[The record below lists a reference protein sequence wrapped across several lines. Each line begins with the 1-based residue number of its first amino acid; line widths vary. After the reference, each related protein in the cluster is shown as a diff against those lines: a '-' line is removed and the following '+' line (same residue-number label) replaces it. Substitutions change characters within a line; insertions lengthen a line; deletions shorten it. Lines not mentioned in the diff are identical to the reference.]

1 MVNARPEVREVS
13 SEAGPSD
20 VAVIGM
26 ACRFPGAEGY
36 EAFWKN
42 LSQGRCEV
50 REIPRERWDWRRCW
64 GDPQA
69 EPNKCNSRWGSFL
82 ERVDAFDAHF
92 FNVSARDAEM
102 LDPQQRIMLELAW
115 ACFEDAGLPP
125 SRAWGSKTG
134 VFVGSAILDYK
145 ELLEKE
151 GVIEAQ
157 YAIGVAHSVISS
169 RISHWFNLRGPSVP
183 MDTACASSLYAIHW
197 ATRSLQRGECSM
209 ALAGGVNILLTPL
222 RYISFAKMGI
232 LSPTGRCRSFDDA
245 ADGTVRGEGAG
256 LVLLKRLSEALR
268 DGDPIH
274 GVIKGSAINHSGKT
288 HTLSYPNPTAQA
300 EVIREAWRD
309 ARISP
314 DTVSYI
320 EAHGTGTP
328 KGDPL
333 EFDGLRQAFGALGR
347 DGSTAPAPRC
357 GIGSVKT
364 NLGHLESA
372 AGIAGVVKVLLSM
385 QHRAL
390 PALQGFERLNHRI
403 ALTGTPFYMVDRLQ
417 PWERPSGVDG
427 RPVPL
432 RAGVSSFGFAGTNAH
447 VVLEEAPARPPRPA
461 LAGDGA
467 PFHLICLSAKT
478 LEALRNAA
486 KDLAAWLE
494 GPRANVRLCELS
506 AALLATKERLAVRAA
521 FLASDL
527 DELRGKLGEL
537 EAGATGHGL
546 WVGGA
551 AEGQSTPAAE
561 PARGLID
568 ELSAG
573 RGMAKEVFRAKLG
586 ALAELYVRGADVD
599 FGGLSGGQPPRDLRL
614 PTYPFARER
623 HWVPM
628 SESAAASKSAGA
640 WVHPLLQAN
649 TSNLSA
655 QRFTSTFDGHETF
668 FDDHRVQGQRM
679 LPAAAFLEMARAAA
693 ALSIAGARESAMEIR
708 DVVFARPMA
717 IAGGARRVE
726 VSVAPQGDGE
736 IGFEIASFADGGA
749 EEAVV
754 HCHGRVSTAVRAGVE
769 RLELEAI
776 RAQCAARTLDREAC
790 YETLR
795 RLGFEYGPSHRGLA
809 SVSLGDGQALA
820 HLGLSSAP
828 LVDGYALPV
837 ELLDSALQSA
847 LILLASSERAGL
859 DGERP
864 PLPFAVGELEIRGPC
879 AAPMWVRVRVSP
891 VHGHAEGIRSFD
903 FDLCDERGDVRARVR
918 RFAVRIAAGAPTFAP
933 GIGRVMAELRWQE
946 HASNPEAAPFSA
958 AQRLVLLCEPEVGAA
973 EKVAAQIPGA
983 RCVELA
989 SEERG
994 IGDRVVRACGTAL
1007 EEVRRI
1013 LSSRPRAALVQAVFS
1028 GRGEQRLYAALGGL
1042 LRSAGREN
1050 PAFVGQ
1056 AIELEQGVG
1065 GASAAALTECARI
1078 PLEGEVRYRAGVR
1091 LVARWR
1097 ELEAA
1102 VPPPQS
1108 LWKDGGVYL
1117 ITGGAGGLGL
1127 IMAEEIAR
1135 GAKRAVFYLSG
1146 RSELAGPK
1154 VERLQTLE
1162 ALGCRVI
1169 YSQVDVAQREAVEAL
1184 IAQVRAE
1191 QGRLDGVIHAAGVL
1205 RDSFIIRKERRELEE
1220 VLAAKVHGALH
1231 LDEATRGLPLDFFIL
1246 FSSVAGALGNAGQAD
1261 YAAANAFLD
1270 AFAALRAEL
1279 ASSGQRRGRTLCI
1292 DWPLWREGGMR
1303 VDAAAER
1310 ALRESLG
1317 MRAIETR
1324 DGVSALHRALGSGLE
1339 RVLFMEGDLARIRR
1353 ALAPPNAAP
1362 GANPMPG
1369 AEQRGMFEGAQ
1380 ERASLEE
1387 ATELLRREI
1396 SKVLKVE
1403 AARMDA
1409 AAPMESHGIDSIAVV
1424 QLTRQLERTFGP
1436 LPKTLFFEY
1445 KSIRELA
1452 GYFLESH
1459 RPRLQSALAGEN
1471 GPGAPRPG
1479 TSGSVAEIQPPRSAL
1494 KPLARR
1500 FAGAQPTPEPREALA
1515 PADIAVIGMAG
1526 RYPGAR
1532 NLQEF
1537 WANLRDGKDCIREI
1551 PEGRWDHRRYFDADK
1566 NRRGK
1571 TYSKWGGF
1579 IDGVDEF
1586 DPLFF
1591 NISPREAELMDPQER
1606 LFLQCAYE
1614 ALQDAGY
1621 TREAL
1626 NGAARQRGSGGVGV
1640 FVGVMWEEYPLY
1652 GAQEQAR
1659 GRNLA
1664 LSGSPASIANRV
1676 SYFCDFCGPSMAVD
1690 TLCSSSLTAIH
1701 LACQSLQRGECAAAL
1716 AGGVNVSIHP
1726 NKYLWLAAGRYVSSK
1741 GRCESFGEGG
1751 DGYVPGEGVGA
1762 VLLKPL
1768 ARAEAD
1774 GDLIYGVI
1782 KASAVNHGGKTNGFT
1797 VPSPVA
1803 QASVIGRAL
1812 EQAGVDPRT
1821 ISYVEAHGTGTS
1833 LGDPIEIAGLAKAFE
1848 ARGASQKQFCAIGS
1862 AKSNIGHCEG
1872 AAGVAGLTKVL
1883 LQMKHRQRVPSLH
1896 SKSLNPNI
1904 EFERT
1909 PFFVQQELAAWERP
1923 VFASGGEP
1931 REHPRIA
1938 GISSFGA
1945 GGSNAHLIV
1954 QEYAEKPR
1962 EAEASEA
1969 PSRAVILLSAR
1980 DDDRLR
1986 ESAKLLLGAIRG
1998 PALGECGLADIA
2010 FTLQVGR
2017 EAMEERLAIL
2027 ASSADELAE
2036 KLQGYLEG
2044 KPGAEDLFRGRASSH
2059 GRAAQ
2064 LGADEDMARTLE
2076 AWVQKQKLG
2085 QLLALWVEGLP
2096 FDWSKL
2102 QGSRQQ
2108 RRARLPTY
2116 PFARERYWVPREEG
2130 EASNAP
2136 APRRALLHPLL
2147 HENTSDLRAQR
2158 FTSTFTGREF
2168 FLRDHVVGGRKLL
2181 PGAAQLELARAAV
2194 SASSGAA
2201 VAENRVRMQGV
2212 VWTAPLEV
2220 EGEPVQVSIELV
2232 AEESGAIQFEIYSQ
2246 REDGEGQRR
2255 VHSRGA
2261 ATLAARAEAE
2271 RLDLESLKARCSSGE
2286 LTGAECYAAFEEM
2299 GIHYGPAH
2307 RGIERIHFGREE
2319 ALAKLSLPV
2328 AREEVGGGWTL
2339 HPGVLDSA
2347 MQGAIGL
2354 FVQAGSGPSSGGRR
2368 LSAALPFLLEELD
2381 VVAETEASMWVHLQ
2395 RVRAPRGGEGAHALD
2410 LDLCD
2415 DSGRLCV
2422 RLRGLLL
2429 RPAKRESALAPEP
2442 AAPVDLEGRGD
2453 EMETEMLA
2461 PVWELAAAELD
2472 RAVPVNEGRALVV
2485 GSECDRTRALRQSL
2499 PSPGFLEIRPG
2510 ETVESLA
2517 EQCGA
2522 HGAIDSVLWVA
2533 PEVPSAGLSGPKL
2546 LEEQEVGVLHL
2557 FRLLKALLRAG
2568 YGARALNWTVITSR
2582 CARVLEGDPVDP
2594 THAGVHGLVGAM
2606 AMEYPD
2612 WRIRLVDVDG
2622 ECSAK
2627 DLAHLPAASD
2637 GKAWALRDG
2646 EWHQQRLIRVERGT
2660 PGKSLY
2666 EKGRVY
2672 VVIGG
2677 AGGLGE
2683 VWSEHVIR
2691 NYQARVVWIGR
2702 RPKDAS
2708 IERKIARMAEL
2719 GPAPRYLQADAGCLE
2734 ALRGAYREIKR
2745 EHSQIHGIVH
2755 SAIVLRDKSLAN
2767 MDEEAFR
2774 AAFAA
2779 KADVCVQM
2787 AEVFGREPLD
2797 FALFFSSTQSLLS
2810 TTGQGNYAAGCTFK
2824 DAFALRLRREW
2835 TCPVKV
2841 MNWGY
2846 WGEHGVA
2853 ATEAHRKRMA
2863 RAGVGSIQPAEAMA
2877 AAEELLAS
2885 ALAQVAFLKVTRARM
2900 KVTAADEKLDLYP
2913 DAIPAVLRS
2922 LPSLV
2927 IAKDAAA
2934 IVEAAKTQEA
2944 DEEGLLVELLRA
2956 QLEHSGVDWTSRRSS
2971 RRAPRCPDFYER
2983 WLDESARI
2991 LADRRPQSGRSAQD
3005 PWIQWAEQ
3013 KRGWL
3018 ADPRRCARVE
3028 LLETMLRALPEILK
3042 GQRRATEIMFSSAGF
3057 ALLERGIYRGNA
3069 VADFFNE
3076 AAAAV
3081 IVAYVEERLRRDPA
3095 ARIRILEVGAGTGAS
3110 SGAIF
3115 ATLEPYAPHIEEY
3128 CFSDVSKAFILRAEE
3143 EHAGKRPFL
3152 RAKLFD
3158 VEAAISGQGVAPGV
3172 YDLAVA
3178 TNVLHATRDVRRS
3191 LLNVKAALKKNGLLV
3206 LNELSR
3212 WSLFGH
3218 LTFGLLEGWWSH
3230 RDSALRIPGCP
3241 GLSPESWRR
3250 VLEEVGFR
3258 EVLFPASEAHEAGQQ
3273 IVAAQ
3278 SDGIVR
3284 QRLSAAIS
3292 SRPASP
3298 WGTVM
3303 ESSSAGRQSPA
3314 TATRIAASSAMEQD
3328 ALRERGREFLKS
3340 VAGEVLKVPPER
3352 IDSSAPLGR
3361 YGIDSILVVQ
3371 LTNALRG
3378 AFGEVSST
3386 LLFEHQSIDALVEEF
3401 LRSRRGSLEAL
3412 ARAQA
3417 PGAGPEGASTAMR
3430 PNGTAP
3436 LGRARR
3442 GARGAGEQA
3451 APAALEGEREGDGQR
3466 VAIVGLA
3473 GRYPM
3478 ANDVREF
3485 WRNLREGRHCISEV
3499 PRDRWDWRDY
3509 YGEEKGSW
3517 GTVYTKWGGFLEDI
3531 ARFDPAFFH
3540 LSPREAA
3547 RMDPQERQFL
3557 EVAYSSIEDAGYT
3570 PADLCSSRRVGVFV
3584 GVMNGHYGSGAAHWS
3599 IANRLS
3605 FALDF
3610 QGPSL
3615 AVDSACSSSLTA
3627 IHLAVESLR
3636 SGTSECAIAGGV
3648 NLIVDPIHFM
3658 KLAAGSMLSPGDRC
3672 RAFGEGADGI
3682 VDAEGVGAVVL
3693 KPLDRA
3699 LADGDHV
3706 YAVIRGSMLNAGGRT
3721 HGYTVPNPSAQQ
3733 SVVAQALRRAGIS
3746 ARAISYLEAH
3756 GTGTELGDPIEIAG
3770 LTRAFEQET
3779 KDRQYCAIGSAKS
3792 NIGHCESAAGIAG
3805 LTKVLLQLKHGQLA
3819 PSLHA
3824 KAPNPRIDFASTP
3837 FAVQQSLAEWKR
3849 PRLSIGGVLQEIPRT
3864 AGISSFGAG
3873 GANAHLVIQELF
3885 VGNEPAAAPRASG
3898 PALIVLSARTE
3909 RDLREKARQL
3919 AAFVADGEIADEAAL
3934 ADAAY
3939 TLQVGREPMAERL
3952 GMVVGSAQQL
3962 REKLAAFAERGE
3974 CPAGSRRGH
3983 AALARATERAPVEV
3997 TRAFPRED
4005 ELEELLLS
4013 WVGGAAVDWQR
4024 LYGERQP
4031 RRVSLPTYPFSG
4043 ERYWAPEFVQ
4053 APADDAARAR
4063 NQSGA
4068 PVCDRLGN
4076 RSARAE
4082 RSGAEGP
4089 STPGLRSYALG
4100 DRDPKSRTNS
4110 TSSGAPT
4117 RLNSPSV
4124 ARGAPAEAVQAP
4136 AEPMPAP
4143 RSESPVA
4150 TLRSAAALRAELA
4163 ASLAKVL
4170 YVQSGDVDVD
4180 EKFADMGLDSIIGV
4194 EWIRALGKQYGI
4206 SIKPTAVY
4214 DHPNIR
4220 AFAGFLEEELAR
4232 ASEAQKGA
4240 PSHERSPEASVPV
4253 ARANSLREVLMRVQ
4267 QGALDVEDADRLYGE
4282 LAASEAETAPNGAR

>member
-1 MVNARPEVREVS
+1 MLNARPEVQQVS

-20 VAVIGM
+20 IAVIGM
-26 ACRFPGAEGY
+26 ACRFPGADGY

-50 REIPRERWDWRRCW
+50 REIPPERWDWRRYW

-183 MDTACASSLYAIHW
+183 MDTACASSLYAIHL
-197 ATRSLQRGECSM
+197 ATRSLQRGECTM

-256 LVLLKRLSEALR
+256 LILLKKLSEALS

-288 HTLSYPNPTAQA
+288 HTLSYPNPSAQA

-333 EFDGLRQAFGALGR
+333 EFDGLRQAFGGAGQ
-347 DGSTAPAPRC
+347 DDSAAPAPRC

-385 QHRAL
+385 QHGAL

-417 PWERPSGVDG
+417 PWKRSPGADG

-447 VVLEEAPARPPRPA
+447 VVLEEAPARPPRPT
-461 LAGDGA
+461 LADDCA
-467 PFHLICLSAKT
+467 PCHLICLSAKT
-478 LEALRNAA
+478 SEALRCAA
-486 KDLAAWLE
+486 KDLAAWLAA
-494 GPRANVRLCELS
+494 PPADVRLRELS
-506 AALLATKERLAVRAA
+506 AALLRTKERLAVRAA
-521 FLASDL
+521 MLASDL
-527 DELRGKLGEL
+527 DELRSELGAL
-537 EAGATGHGL
+537 EAGAAGNGL

-551 AEGQSTPAAE
+551 AEGQSPPAAE
-561 PARGLID
+561 PARRLID

-573 RGMAKEVFRAKLG
+573 RGMAKEDFRAKLG
-586 ALAELYVRGADVD
+586 ALAELYVQGADVEFD
-599 FGGLSGGQPPRDLRL
+599 RLFGGQPPRDLRL

-623 HWVPM
+623 HWIPT
-628 SESAAASKSAGA
+628 SENAARAKRGGT
-640 WVHPLLQAN
+640 WIHPLLQAN
-649 TSNLSA
+649 TSDLNA

-668 FDDHRVQGQRM
+668 FDDHRVQGQRI
-679 LPAAAFLEMARAAA
+679 LPAAAYLEMARAAA
-693 ALSIAGARESAMEIR
+693 ALSIAGARESSMEIR

-717 IAGGARRVE
+717 IDRGARRVD
-726 VSVAPQGDGE
+726 VSVMPQGDGE
-736 IGFEIASFADGGA
+736 VRFEIASFADGGA
-749 EEAVV
+749 QEAVV
-754 HCHGRVSTAVRAGVE
+754 HCHGRVRAAVRGGVE
-769 RLELEAI
+769 RLDLEAI

-790 YETLR
+790 YEALR
-795 RLGFEYGPSHRGLA
+795 RLGFEYGPSHRGLT

-820 HLGLSSAP
+820 HLGSSSALP
-828 LVDGYALPV
+828 VDGCALPV

-847 LILLASSERAGL
+847 LILLANADRAAM
-859 DGERP
+859 DGGRP

-879 AAPMWVRVRVSP
+879 ATPMWVRVRVSA
-891 VHGHAEGIRSFD
+891 VHGKSEGMRSFD
-903 FDLCDERGDVRARVR
+903 FDLCDERGEVRARVR
-918 RFAVRIAAGAPTFAP
+918 RFAVRVAAGVPALAPEM
-933 GIGRVMAELRWQE
+933 GSVMAELRWQE
-946 HASNPEAAPFSA
+946 HPSSPDAAPFSA
-958 AQRLVLLCEPEVGAA
+958 AQRLVLLCEPEAGAA
-973 EKVAAQIPGA
+973 EKVAAELPGA

-989 SEERG
+989 FEEKG

-1007 EEVRRI
+1007 EEVRKI
-1013 LSSRPRAALVQAVFS
+1013 LSSRPRAVLVQAVFS
-1028 GRGEQRLYAALGGL
+1028 GRGEHRLYAALGGL

-1050 PAFVGQ
+1050 PALVGQ
-1056 AIELEQGVG
+1056 AIELEQKVD
-1065 GASAAALTECARI
+1065 GASAAAALAECARI
-1078 PLEGEVRYRAGVR
+1078 PVEGEVRYRAGIR
-1091 LVARWR
+1091 FVARWR

-1102 VPPPQS
+1102 VPLQQPP
-1108 LWKDGGVYL
+1108 WKDGGVYL

-1135 GAKRAVFYLSG
+1135 GTKGAVVYLSG
-1146 RSELAGPK
+1146 RSELAGAK
-1154 VERLQTLE
+1154 AERVQALE

-1169 YSQVDVAQREAVEAL
+1169 YSRVDVVRREAVEAL

-1205 RDSFIIRKERRELEE
+1205 RDGFIIRKERRELEE
-1220 VLAAKVHGALH
+1220 VLAAKIHGAVH
-1231 LDEATRGLPLDFFIL
+1231 LDEATRELPLDFFIL

-1261 YAAANAFLD
+1261 YAAGNAFLD
-1270 AFAALRAEL
+1270 AFAALRTEL
-1279 ASSGQRRGRTLCI
+1279 ASSGQRRGRTLSI

-1303 VDAAAER
+1303 VDAEAER

-1324 DGVSALHRALGSGLE
+1324 DGISALHWALGCGLE

-1353 ALAPPNAAP
+1353 ALAPPSAAP

-1369 AEQRGMFEGAQ
+1369 AERWGMPDGAQ
-1380 ERASLEE
+1380 GTASLEE

-1452 GYFLESH
+1452 GYFLEFH
-1459 RPRLQSALAGEN
+1459 RPRLQSALAGES
-1471 GPGAPRPG
+1471 GPGAPRLG
-1479 TSGSVAEIQPPRSAL
+1479 TSDPVAASNSPRSAP

-1500 FAGAQPTPEPREALA
+1500 FASAQPTPEPREALA
-1515 PADIAVIGMAG
+1515 PTDIAVIGMAG

-1551 PEGRWDHRRYFDADK
+1551 PESRWDHRRYFDADK

-1621 TREAL
+1621 TREDL
-1626 NGAARQRGSGGVGV
+1626 NRVARERGSGGVGV

-1676 SYFCDFCGPSMAVD
+1676 SYFCDFQGPSMAVD

-1701 LACQSLQRGECAAAL
+1701 LACQSLQRGECAAAV

-1782 KASAVNHGGKTNGFT
+1782 KASAVNHGGKSNGFT

-1812 EQAGVDPRT
+1812 EQAGVDPRA

-1848 ARGASQKQFCAIGS
+1848 ARGATQKQFCAIGS

-1872 AAGVAGLTKVL
+1872 AAGIAGLTKVL

-1923 VFASGGEP
+1923 VIASGGEP

-1945 GGSNAHLIV
+1945 GGANAHLIV
-1954 QEYAEKPR
+1954 QEYAEEPR

-1980 DDDRLR
+1980 DEDRLR
-1986 ESAKLLLGAIRG
+1986 ESAELLLGAIRG

-2010 FTLQVGR
+2010 YTLQVGR

-2027 ASSADELAE
+2027 ASSFEELAE
-2036 KLQGYLEG
+2036 KLQGYLQG
-2044 KPGAEDLFRGRASSH
+2044 KPDGEALFRGRASSR

-2076 AWVQKQKLG
+2076 AWVQKQKFG

-2102 QGSRQQ
+2102 QGSRRQ

-2116 PFARERYWVPREEG
+2116 PFARERYWVPRGEG
-2130 EASNAP
+2130 EASSAP

-2168 FLRDHVVGGRKLL
+2168 FLRDHVVGGRMLL

-2194 SASSGAA
+2194 AASSGAGA
-2201 VAENRVRMQGV
+2201 AKSRVRLQDV
-2212 VWTAPLEV
+2212 VWSAPLAV
-2220 EGEPVQVSIELV
+2220 ESEPVQVSVELIEQ
-2232 AEESGAIQFEIYSQ
+2232 ESGGIQFEIYSQ
-2246 REDGEGQRR
+2246 REDDDGQRR

-2261 ATLAARAEAE
+2261 ATLAPRVESD
-2271 RLDLESLKARCSSGE
+2271 RLDLESLKARCCSGE
-2286 LTGAECYAAFEEM
+2286 LTGAECYAAFDEM

-2307 RGIERIHFGREE
+2307 RGIEWIHFGQEE
-2319 ALAKLSLPV
+2319 ALAKLSLP
-2328 AREEVGGGWTL
+2328 AAGEEEGGGWTL
-2339 HPGVLDSA
+2339 HPSVLDSA

-2354 FVQAGSGPSSGGRR
+2354 FVRAGSAPSSGGKR
-2368 LSAALPFLLEELD
+2368 LSSALPFLLEELD
-2381 VVAETEASMWVHLQ
+2381 VVAETETSMWAHLQ
-2395 RVRAPRGGEGAHALD
+2395 RAKEPRGGEGVHALD

-2415 DSGRLCV
+2415 DSGRLCA

-2429 RPAKRESALAPEP
+2429 RPAKMENAPAPEP
-2442 AAPVDLEGRGD
+2442 AAPAHREDSGD

-2461 PVWELAAAELD
+2461 PVWEVAAAALD
-2472 RAVPVNEGRALVV
+2472 RAAPVDEGLALVV
-2485 GSECDRTRALRQSL
+2485 GSECDRTRALRQSR
-2499 PSPGFLEIRPG
+2499 PSSRFLEIRPR
-2510 ETVESLA
+2510 ETVDSLA

-2522 HGAIDSVLWVA
+2522 HGEIDSVLWVA
-2533 PEVPSAGLSGPKL
+2533 PEVPSAGLSGAKL
-2546 LEEQEVGVLHL
+2546 LEEQEVGVFHL

-2568 YGARALNWTVITSR
+2568 YGAKALRWTVITSR
-2582 CARVLEGDPVDP
+2582 CARVRENDPVDP

-2612 WRIRLVDVDG
+2612 WRVRLIDVDG
-2622 ECSAK
+2622 EWSEEG
-2627 DLAHLPAASD
+2627 LTHLPAASD

-2646 EWHQQRLIRVERGT
+2646 EWYQQRLIRVERGT

-2683 VWSEHVIR
+2683 VWSEHVVR

-2702 RPKDAS
+2702 RPMDAS
-2708 IERKIARMAEL
+2708 IERKIARMAKL

-2734 ALRGAYREIKR
+2734 SLRAAHREIKK
-2745 EHSQIHGIVH
+2745 EHSQVHGIVH

-2824 DAFALRLRREW
+2824 DAFALRLCREW

-2853 ATEAHRKRMA
+2853 ATEAHRTRMA

-2885 ALAQVAFLKVTRARM
+2885 PLAQVAFLKVSRARM
-2900 KVTAADEKLDLYP
+2900 RLTAADEKLDIYP
-2913 DAIPAVLRS
+2913 DAIPAILRL
-2922 LPSLV
+2922 LPLLES
-2927 IAKDAAA
+2927 AKDAAA
-2934 IVEAAKTQEA
+2934 VMEAAKAQEA
-2944 DEEGLLVELLRA
+2944 DEERLLGELLRA
-2956 QLEHSGVDWTSRRSS
+2956 QLEHSGVDWTSSRSS

-2991 LADRRPQSGRSAQD
+2991 LADRRPQLARSARD
-3005 PWIQWAEQ
+3005 PWIQWAEH
-3013 KRGWL
+3013 KRGWI
-3018 ADPRRCARVE
+3018 ADPKRRARVE

-3042 GQRRATEIMFSSAGF
+3042 GERRATEIMFSSAGF
-3057 ALLERGIYRGNA
+3057 ALLEGIYRGNA

-3076 AAAAV
+3076 AAAEV
-3081 IVAYVEERLRRDPA
+3081 VAAYIDERLRRDPA

-3110 SGAIF
+3110 SAAIL
-3115 ATLEPYAPHIEEY
+3115 AKLEPYAPHIEEY

-3143 EHAGKRPFL
+3143 EHAGKRSFL

-3158 VEAAISGQGVAPGV
+3158 VEAAISGQGFAPGV
-3172 YDLAVA
+3172 FDLAVA
-3178 TNVLHATRDVRRS
+3178 ANVLHATPDVRRS
-3191 LLNVKAALKKNGLLV
+3191 LLNVKAALKKNGVLV

-3250 VLEEVGFR
+3250 VLEQVGFR
-3258 EVLFPASEAHEAGQQ
+3258 EVLFPASDAHEAGQQ
-3273 IVAAQ
+3273 IVVAQ

-3284 QRLSAAIS
+3284 QRLSPAIS
-3292 SRPASP
+3292 SRAAPALGAP
-3298 WGTVM
+3298 
-3303 ESSSAGRQSPA
+3303 SSVGRRSPA

-3328 ALRERGREFLKS
+3328 TLRERGREFLKR

-3401 LRSRRGSLEAL
+3401 LRSRRESLEAL
-3412 ARAQA
+3412 APAQA
-3417 PGAGPEGASTAMR
+3417 PGAEPEGASPAAR
-3430 PNGTAP
+3430 PIRTAP
-3436 LGRARR
+3436 LARGRR
-3442 GARGAGEQA
+3442 GARGPGVEA
-3451 APAALEGEREGDGQR
+3451 APAALEGEGVGDGQR

-3485 WRNLREGRHCISEV
+3485 WRNLRDGRHCISEV
-3499 PRDRWDWRDY
+3499 PKDRWDWRDY
-3509 YGEEKGSW
+3509 YGEAKGNW
-3517 GTVYTKWGGFLEDI
+3517 GTIYTKWGGFLEDI

-3570 PADLCSSRRVGVFV
+3570 PANLCASRRVGVFV

-3648 NLIVDPIHFM
+3648 NLIVDPIHFV

-3672 RAFGEGADGI
+3672 RAFGAGADGI

-3733 SVVAQALRRAGIS
+3733 AVVAQALRRAGVS

-3824 KAPNPRIDFASTP
+3824 DAPNPRIDFASTP
-3837 FAVQQSLAEWKR
+3837 FAVQHSLAEWKR
-3849 PRLSIGGVLQEIPRT
+3849 PRLSMGGVLQEIPRT

-3873 GANAHLVIQELF
+3873 GANAHLVIQELLAR
-3885 VGNEPAAAPRASG
+3885 GEPAAAPRTSG
-3898 PALIVLSARTE
+3898 PALVVLSARTE

-3919 AAFVADGEIADEAAL
+3919 AAFIADGEIADEAL
-3934 ADAAY
+3934 ADVAY

-3962 REKLAAFAERGE
+3962 REKLAAFAESGAT
-3974 CPAGSRRGH
+3974 PAGCRRGH
-3983 AALARATERAPVEV
+3983 AAPAQAPERTPVEA
-3997 TRAFPRED
+3997 TRAWSG
-4005 ELEELLLS
+4005 ELEDLLVS
-4013 WVGGAAVDWQR
+4013 WIGGAAVDWQR
-4024 LYGERQP
+4024 LRGERQA
-4031 RRVSLPTYPFSG
+4031 RRVSLPTYPFAG
-4043 ERYWAPEFVQ
+4043 ERYWAPGC
-4053 APADDAARAR
+4053 PA
-4063 NQSGA
+4063 
-4068 PVCDRLGN
+4068 
-4076 RSARAE
+4076 
-4082 RSGAEGP
+4082 
-4089 STPGLRSYALG
+4089 
-4100 DRDPKSRTNS
+4100 
-4110 TSSGAPT
+4110 
-4117 RLNSPSV
+4117 SPSV
-4124 ARGAPAEAVQAP
+4124 DPRAPAEAVPAP
-4136 AEPMPAP
+4136 AEPEPERRPELPIAG
-4143 RSESPVA
+4143 
-4150 TLRSAAALRAELA
+4150 LRSAAALRAELA

-4170 YVQSGDVDVD
+4170 YVQAGDVDVD
-4180 EKFADMGLDSIIGV
+4180 EEFADMGLDSIIGV

-4220 AFAGFLEEELAR
+4220 AFAVFMEKELAR
-4232 ASEAQKGA
+4232 AAEAHRGA
-4240 PSHERSPEASVPV
+4240 PPHEPSSEASVPE

-4267 QGALDVEDADRLYGE
+4267 RGALDVEDADRLCGE